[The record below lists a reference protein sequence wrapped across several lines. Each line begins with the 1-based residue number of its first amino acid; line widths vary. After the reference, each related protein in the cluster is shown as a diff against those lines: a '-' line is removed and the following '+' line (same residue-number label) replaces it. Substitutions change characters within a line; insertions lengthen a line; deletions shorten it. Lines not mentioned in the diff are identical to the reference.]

1 LQAGQRLFAE
11 RLFLL
16 GGIASPECCNLS
28 TSSEF
33 ALRVGRT
40 GRTLARMTVWFNG
53 EWPWYVAG
61 PLIGLFVP
69 ALLLLGNKV
78 FGISGNLRHLCST
91 IVPGKIEF
99 FRYDWRRAGL
109 WNLVFLAGVLIG
121 GFLASHIGPQHAI
134 AISAET
140 RATLS
145 GLGIHDFSSVAPHE
159 LFTWHALLT
168 LRGFISVVVGGFL
181 VGFGTAYAAG
191 CTSGHA
197 ISGLANFELPSLI
210 AVVGFFAGGLAAT
223 YFILPYV
230 IGSL

>member
-1 LQAGQRLFAE
+1 M
-11 RLFLL
+11 
-16 GGIASPECCNLS
+16 
-28 TSSEF
+28 TSW
-33 ALRVGRT
+33 
-40 GRTLARMTVWFNG
+40 LAK

-78 FGISGNLRHLCST
+78 FGISGSLSHLCAA
-91 IVPGKIEF
+91 IAPAKLEY

-109 WNLVFLAGVLIG
+109 WNLVFLAGVCG
-121 GFLASHIGPQHAI
+121 GGYLAAHFGGVQGI

-140 RATLS
+140 RSALAR
-145 GLGIHDFSSVAPHE
+145 LGIHDFSGVAPHE

-168 LRGFISVVVGGFL
+168 VRGFVSIVVGGFL

-197 ISGLANFELPSLI
+197 ISGLANFQLPSLI
-210 AVVGFFAGGLAAT
+210 AVLGFFAGGLAAT
-223 YFILPYV
+223 YFILPFV
-230 IGSL
+230 IGGL